1 MAPGEYTFRRVRSSK
16 GCTLPTSARHTNNM
30 RRLLL
35 IVAAAAGL
43 SIPAPA
49 QNTATPATQ
58 DLVRVYMDCNASG
71 CDGDFFRTEIN
82 WVNFVRDRADGQVH
96 VIVTSQ
102 QTGSGGNQ
110 YTLTFEGLSTFTGVR
125 DSMTTTTNQGATSDE
140 QRRELVRVLSLGL
153 ARYARGTSA
162 ASQLRVT
169 RTTGGSNGAAS
180 RGARDPWNLWVLSV
194 SAHTFSNGDDNYTN
208 TNVFGNVSARRVSEA
223 WKINLRV
230 GADYSENSYELS
242 DGKLQTYQR
251 SWFQNALVVKSLSPH
266 WSAGIQQGTSSS
278 KYQNFSLEARASAAI
293 EYDLFPYSE
302 STRRQLIFRYGVGV
316 RSFDY
321 DSITIYGK
329 DKETRLA
336 HDLLIA
342 GEAKQKWG
350 SLSIGLRGSQYLDD
364 LSKRSAS
371 ISGGIE
377 WRIVRGLEFEI
388 DGYYEVQ
395 RDQLN
400 IPRGEADDEDILVR
414 LRQLQ
419 SGFSYFVSFGLS
431 YTFGSIFNNVVNPRF
446 DR

>member
-1 MAPGEYTFRRVRSSK
+1 
-16 GCTLPTSARHTNNM
+16 M

-35 IVAAAAGL
+35 FILAAVLRSGALTAQGT
-43 SIPAPA
+43 PA
-49 QNTATPATQ
+49 QTP
-58 DLVRVYMDCNASG
+58 DLTRVYMDCNASG

-82 WVNFVRDRADGQVH
+82 WVNFVRDRADAQVH
-96 VIVTSQ
+96 VIVTSE
-102 QTGSGGNQ
+102 QTGSGGRQ
-110 YTLTFEGLSTFTGVR
+110 YTVTFEGLGTLAGVR
-125 DSMTTTTNQGATSDE
+125 DSLTTTTRQGSTNDE
-140 QRRELVRVLSLGL
+140 QRREIVRVLSIGL
-153 ARYARGTSA
+153 VRYVRGTSVA
-162 ASQLRVT
+162 PQLQVT
-169 RTTGGSNGAAS
+169 RRSTGSESSTAAS
-180 RGARDPWNLWVLSV
+180 RGAKDPWNLWVFSV

-251 SWFQNALVVKSLSPH
+251 NWFQNALVVKSLSPH
-266 WSAGIQQGTSSS
+266 WSAGVQQSTSSS
-278 KYQNFSLEARASAAI
+278 KYQNYSLEGRASAAI
-293 EYDLFPYSE
+293 EYDLFPYKE
-302 STRRQLIFRYGVGV
+302 STRRQLIFRYGLGV

-329 DKETRLA
+329 EKETRPA

-342 GEAKQKWG
+342 GEAQQKWG
-350 SLSIGLRGSQYLDD
+350 SLSIGVRGSQYLDD
-364 LSKRSAS
+364 FAKRNAS

-388 DGYYEVQ
+388 DGYYEVV
-395 RDQLN
+395 RDQIN
-400 IPRGEADDEDILVR
+400 IPRGTADDEDILVR